1 MLTFILKERLFFYFL
16 TASLRSSSSR
26 NSFSHHVFFINLPC
40 FVFQWHY
47 AWFLI
52 IFFMSFPTFPV
63 VSYKMMTIYFF
74 EKIIIVRLLNLFHKC
89 YDLSMFESC
98 QLDQIQIACGFRL
111 TAFQSCLLLCF
122 PEIIQDLGKNKIQNW
137 KIYLAF
143 INYFTPIVS
152 RMPSNKEGVT
162 YFPSQ
167 NNNFETEPRFYG
179 SFHFK

>member
-16 TASLRSSSSR
+16 TSSLRSSSSR

-74 EKIIIVRLLNLFHKC
+74 EKIFIVKLLNLFHK
-89 YDLSMFESC
+89 YLSMFESC

>member
-1 MLTFILKERLFFYFL
+1 MFRHLFWKSISFSLFWPR
-16 TASLRSSSSR
+16 ALRSSSSR
-26 NSFSHHVFFINLPC
+26 NSFSHHVFLYIC
-40 FVFQWHY
+40 RVFVFQWHY

-52 IFFMSFPTFPV
+52 IFFSQSFPKFHV
-63 VSYKMMTIYFF
+63 DDD
-74 EKIIIVRLLNLFHKC
+74 NLFFWKNIHSKINLFYKC

-122 PEIIQDLGKNKIQNW
+122 PEIIQDLEKYKIQNW
-137 KIYLAF
+137 RIYLAF